1 MRKLRERLALM
12 PAVVRTL
19 LLILAAILLA
29 GLVWLP
35 TWAGAA
41 PAAAVTDVGTLPESQ
56 PTDLLLEG
64 APLDTR
70 YTLVLDAGHGGIDG
84 GAVDT
89 TGTVLEKDVNQT
101 MVDKVTALLA
111 AHANQLRVVQAV
123 EPDTNATVLA
133 RANTAVKEQAD
144 LFLSLHLN
152 GDTHESSRGFQCF
165 PTPPGRPYADESLRF
180 ARLLVQQ
187 VQQTDAFILGTEGI
201 FYCYYVRQGES
212 GYYKEILDIAQ
223 TDPATPRAD
232 ESFGV
237 VEYSGCP
244 SVLIEQWFI
253 TSAEDMALFNSEAG
267 YDTMANSIYQ
277 AICAYFQLN

>member
-180 ARLLVQQ
+180 ARLLVSEIKLYNENQ
-187 VQQTDAFILGTEGI
+187 VAEGRRNRDLYSRLKRDVDRSREMYEKRVSPSVSCQMDYFHEEIIRILGDNDPSTLGSEYPGSR
-201 FYCYYVRQGES
+201 VES
-212 GYYKEILDIAQ
+212 
-223 TDPATPRAD
+223 
-232 ESFGV
+232 
-237 VEYSGCP
+237 
-244 SVLIEQWFI
+244 
-253 TSAEDMALFNSEAG
+253 
-267 YDTMANSIYQ
+267 
-277 AICAYFQLN
+277 